1 MPLKI
6 YTFLLRLV
14 APLLWAY
21 MFVRARRA
29 GGDWQIFSAERFGFY
44 ALPWDGE
51 APVWVHAVSLG
62 ETRAAQTL
70 IKQLLAR
77 GERVLLTHMTATGR
91 AEGAR
96 LFAAEIAAGQL
107 RQQWVPY
114 DFSGATKKFM
124 QHYRPRLGILIERE
138 VWPNLIEH
146 AQLAAVPIVLA
157 SARFSEKSQKQVK
170 QIDKVFLTLMRD
182 AYAGIDL
189 TLAQTEDDATRLYE
203 VGALNIHVVGNL
215 KFDVTPPRDIN
226 KKSATLKK
234 HLHLKNQ
241 SVLLIASSRQD
252 EEEMILQSLLK
263 LPIKNLITIFVPR
276 HPQRFKEVELML
288 KKYRVSFI
296 KRSDKKIKLKTYQFI
311 LGDSMG
317 EMYSYYNL
325 ANIALMGG
333 TILPYGGQNL
343 IESMAMNV
351 PVILGPHTYNF
362 HDVSNEAIRLGAATR
377 IQTLDQLEKVLP
389 QMLRSSS
396 QSKMK
401 KACHTQQN
409 RAVGFKRRGVDFGL
423 GIGLPAGRH

>member
-1 MPLKI
+1 MIRFFYSLLV
-6 YTFLLRLV
+6 YFLLPFTVFKLIYRGFKQPDYLKH
-14 APLLWAY
+14 W
-21 MFVRARRA
+21 
-29 GGDWQIFSAERFGFY
+29 DERYGFY
-44 ALPWDGE
+44 SHSTKK
-51 APVWVHAVSLG
+51 VWAKRKTLWIHAVSVG
-62 ETRAAQTL
+62 ETKAAIPFIKLFLKKYPHHHLL
-70 IKQLLAR
+70 I
-77 GERVLLTHMTATGR
+77 THGTPTGR
-91 AEGAR
+91 ATSIDIKDTRITRIYLPFDTVDATQRFLNTFKPELGFLLETELWFNLIHQAHQKSIPLYLVNAR
-96 LFAAEIAAGQL
+96 L
-107 RQQWVPY
+107 
-114 DFSGATKKFM
+114 
-124 QHYRPRLGILIERE
+124 
-138 VWPNLIEH
+138 
-146 AQLAAVPIVLA
+146 
-157 SARFSEKSQKQVK
+157 SEKSFQLYKKISLLIKPSLQELKGV
-170 QIDKVFLTLMRD
+170 
-182 AYAGIDL
+182 
-189 TLAQTEDDATRLYE
+189 LAQTSSDAKRFESLGARSVE
-203 VGALNIHVVGNL
+203 VMGNL

-296 KRSDKKIKLKTYQFI
+296 KRSDKKIKVNPYQFI

-401 KACHTQQN
+401 KACHEMM
-409 RAVGFKRRGVDFGL
+409 RAHQGATLKIL
-423 GIGLPAGRH
+423 NKIKSTI

>member
-1 MPLKI
+1 MIRFFYSLLV
-6 YTFLLRLV
+6 YFLLPFTVFKLIYRGFKQPDYLKH
-14 APLLWAY
+14 W
-21 MFVRARRA
+21 
-29 GGDWQIFSAERFGFY
+29 DERYGFY
-44 ALPWDGE
+44 SLSTKK
-51 APVWVHAVSLG
+51 VWAKRKTLWIHAVSVG
-62 ETRAAQTL
+62 ETKAAIPFIQLFLKKYPGHHLL
-70 IKQLLAR
+70 I
-77 GERVLLTHMTATGR
+77 THGTPTGR
-91 AEGAR
+91 ATSIDIKHNRITRIYLPFDTVDATQRFLNTFKPELGFLLETELWFNLIHQAHQKSIPLYLVNAR
-96 LFAAEIAAGQL
+96 L
-107 RQQWVPY
+107 
-114 DFSGATKKFM
+114 
-124 QHYRPRLGILIERE
+124 
-138 VWPNLIEH
+138 
-146 AQLAAVPIVLA
+146 
-157 SARFSEKSQKQVK
+157 SEKSFQLYKKISLLIKPSLQELKGV
-170 QIDKVFLTLMRD
+170 
-182 AYAGIDL
+182 
-189 TLAQTEDDATRLYE
+189 LAQTSNDAKRFESLGGRNVE
-203 VGALNIHVVGNL
+203 VMGNL

-296 KRSDKKIKLKTYQFI
+296 KRSDKKIKAKPYQFI

-343 IESMAMNV
+343 IESMAINV

-389 QMLRSSS
+389 QMLQSSS
-396 QSKMK
+396 QSNMK
-401 KACHTQQN
+401 KACHEMM
-409 RAVGFKRRGVDFGL
+409 RAHQGATLKIL
-423 GIGLPAGRH
+423 NKIKSII

>member
-1 MPLKI
+1 MIRFFYSLLV
-6 YTFLLRLV
+6 YFLLPFTVFKLIYRGFKQPDYLKY
-14 APLLWAY
+14 W
-21 MFVRARRA
+21 
-29 GGDWQIFSAERFGFY
+29 DERYGFY
-44 ALPWDGE
+44 SLSTKK
-51 APVWVHAVSLG
+51 VWAKRKTLWIHAVSVG
-62 ETRAAQTL
+62 ETKAAIPFIQLFLKKYPHHHLL
-70 IKQLLAR
+70 I
-77 GERVLLTHMTATGR
+77 THGTPTGR
-91 AEGAR
+91 ATSIDIKDTHITRIYLPFDTVDATQRFLNTFKPELGFLLETELWFNLIHQAHQKSIPLYLVNAR
-96 LFAAEIAAGQL
+96 L
-107 RQQWVPY
+107 
-114 DFSGATKKFM
+114 
-124 QHYRPRLGILIERE
+124 
-138 VWPNLIEH
+138 
-146 AQLAAVPIVLA
+146 
-157 SARFSEKSQKQVK
+157 SEKSFQLYKKISLLIKPSLQELKGV
-170 QIDKVFLTLMRD
+170 
-182 AYAGIDL
+182 
-189 TLAQTEDDATRLYE
+189 LAQTSSDAKRFKSLGARSVE
-203 VGALNIHVVGNL
+203 VMGNL

-296 KRSDKKIKLKTYQFI
+296 KRSDKKIKPKTYQFI

-325 ANIALMGG
+325 ANIAIMGG

-389 QMLRSSS
+389 QMLKSSP
-396 QSKMK
+396 QLKMK
-401 KACHTQQN
+401 KACHKMM
-409 RAVGFKRRGVDFGL
+409 RAHQGATLKML
-423 GIGLPAGRH
+423 NKIKSII